1 MTVRFFSRLGASSL
15 AFAVATQAAQAQTVN
30 TTIIELKPI
39 TIEADG
45 ADIRPLSPDM
55 SLMDPRGAMSRPA
68 ADGADLLRRV
78 PGVDAGR
85 FGGHGLEI
93 VIRGQQ
99 QNQINVIDAGA
110 FTYGGCPN
118 RMDPPLSSARLSLAD
133 RIIVQ
138 RGYAS
143 VTNGPGATGGAVIL
157 ERDPPRL
164 DDDKRLSGHVSA
176 GLTSNS
182 DTVNVSG
189 QLTYNLGNG
198 FYVRGSLDRNKAEN
212 YTDGSGNTVRTSYEQ
227 KGWGVT
233 LGYARDRVDL
243 AFDVESDRVDDALFP
258 GAGMDSPYSDN
269 MLYRLRG
276 GVDLDAG
283 ALRRIEGNLFL
294 SEVDHLMDNF
304 TLRTP
309 GPMAARVPSTSDTW
323 GGKLEAQFE
332 FGATRAKIGVDT
344 QTNDREATLFAGP
357 FPGAVPNVLAED
369 PAFARFFMWPDV
381 SIRQTG
387 LYAEAETDLSAGTM
401 IKYGLRYDRVNAS
414 AGKANQVP
422 GGSAQS
428 PNFFYNLQYGT
439 NFNDDRTEDNVGGL
453 IRLEHDF
460 TAATKLFVGLSRAMR
475 TADAV
480 ERAMAK
486 TDWVGNPDINPEK
499 HHQLDIGYQ
508 LDRGD
513 LYFSAA
519 AYYDR
524 VEDYIL
530 RDQFTVPGVT
540 TYRNVDA
547 DLSGVE
553 LAAAW
558 QRGGWEVSGD
568 ATYTRGRNRSDNRDL
583 AQIPPLQGKVEASY
597 GENGWRAG
605 ARVNWAADQ
614 DDIDPA
620 RDPRD
625 TPGWATLDLF
635 GSYDI
640 DDRVTLTAGIDNV
653 TDETFANH
661 LSRSDLINPALVQ
674 VNEPGRTLYVSV
686 SANF

>member
-1 MTVRFFSRLGASSL
+1 MTVKFLARLGASSL
-15 AFAVATQAAQAQTVN
+15 AIAVATHAAHAQTAD
-30 TTIIELKPI
+30 TTIIELKPLI
-39 TIEADG
+39 IEADG
-45 ADIRPLSPDM
+45 TDTRSLSPGM

-157 ERDPPRL
+157 ERDPPQL
-164 DDDKRLSGHVSA
+164 DDDKRLSGHVST

-182 DTVNVSG
+182 NTLNASG

-198 FYVRGSLDRNKAEN
+198 FYVRGSIDKNTADN

-227 KGWGVT
+227 TGWGLT
-233 LGYARDRVDL
+233 LGYVRNGVDL
-243 AFDVESDRVDDALFP
+243 AFDVESNEVDDALFP

-304 TLRTP
+304 TLRPP
-309 GPMAARVPSTSDTW
+309 GMMAARVPSTSDTW

-332 FGATRAKIGVDT
+332 FASTRATIGIDI
-344 QTNDREATLFAGP
+344 QTNDREATFYSGP
-357 FPGAVPNVLAED
+357 FPAFAPNVLAED
-369 PAFARFFMWPDV
+369 PALARFFMWPDV

-387 LYAEAETDLSAGTM
+387 LYAEAETDLSESTM
-401 IKYGLRYDRVNAS
+401 IKYGLRYDRVRAS
-414 AGKANQVP
+414 AGKADEVP

-428 PNFFYNLQYGT
+428 PNFFYTREYGT
-439 NFNDDRTEDNVGGL
+439 DFNSARTENNIGGL
-453 IRLEHDF
+453 IRLEHGLTTDS
-460 TAATKLFVGLSRAMR
+460 KVFVGVSRAVR

-480 ERAMAK
+480 ERATARVN
-486 TDWVGNPDINPEK
+486 WVGNPDIDPEK

-519 AYYDR
+519 VYYDR

-547 DLSGVE
+547 DLAGVE

-558 QRGGWEVSGD
+558 QRGGWQLSGD
-568 ATYTRGRNRSDNRDL
+568 MTYTRGRNRSDNRDL

-597 GENGWRAG
+597 GMDGWHTG

-620 RDPRD
+620 RDPG
-625 TPGWATLDLF
+625 TTSGWATLDLF
-635 GSYDI
+635 GSYAI
-640 DDRVTLTAGIDNV
+640 TERVAVTAGVDNV
-653 TDETFANH
+653 TDETYARH

-674 VNEPGRTLYVSV
+674 VNEPGRTMYVSV
-686 SANF
+686 SASF